1 LISWQAIR
9 RFWAASTSRATD
21 PQAFAEKIRRS
32 IDEGI
37 LPKDTNSDELR
48 RLILS
53 DAFTFG
59 LSVEAH
65 LHIEFSNTVPLLPY
79 VTNRGW
85 NVLKAKAGQFVT
97 CDRPSVLMWND
108 PHDPRPPGLG
118 LRHTRLLL
126 ALSSE
131 VAICG
136 GYELASE
143 AFEVDEEAVARVN
156 GRIILNANRQVY
168 ARDNTFEY
176 ALQHNDGRKFGTDLQ
191 NDEIA

>member
-1 LISWQAIR
+1 MYLRRLSGEYALIKNPGIR
-9 RFWAASTSRATD
+9 TTQNDFVNDLMNKVTKMDAAD
-21 PQAFAEKIRRS
+21 PQAWAEKIRRS
-32 IDEGI
+32 IDEGV
-37 LPKDTNSDELR
+37 LPKDTNAEELR

-65 LHIEFSNTVPLLPY
+65 LHMEFSNAVPLLPY

-85 NVLKAKAGQFVT
+85 NVLVAKAGQFVT
-97 CDRPSVLMWND
+97 CDRSSVLMWSD
-108 PHDPRPPGLG
+108 PRDPRPPGLG

-136 GYELASE
+136 GFEFNRAFAASRDREVLA
-143 AFEVDEEAVARVN
+143 ARRA
-156 GRIILNANRQVY
+156 GY
-168 ARDNTFEY
+168 ASADR
-176 ALQHNDGRKFGTDLQ
+176 
-191 NDEIA
+191 